1 MEHIEILKNRDI
13 PKSYISGIEQYNDI
27 QDLWEST
34 NNHQYL
40 LLSIID
46 SYSLFDS
53 KVHWLNLLHKL
64 LINSYTNIFS
74 YDFNKSNNSI
84 LSNKIEL
91 LIENIGIN
99 LNNDDDLD
107 ISNNLIVYINSIED
121 LSDKFEKMFI
131 ENLVDFLH
139 YGEFTNFKIM
149 VEIIAWIGS
158 RYITF
163 ESMWDYF
170 LKDFDE
176 TSDINLSWNNLIP
189 IRNEIWDSKRDTIWE
204 SISANQCDII
214 RSMVSNPFYGNAL
227 K

>member
-13 PKSYISGIEQYNDI
+13 HKSYILGAEQYNDI

-64 LINSYTNIFS
+64 LINSYTNIVL
-74 YDFNKSNNSI
+74 YDSI
-84 LSNKIEL
+84 LSNKIQL
-91 LIENIGIN
+91 LIETIDIN
-99 LNNDDDLD
+99 LNNDETTD

-131 ENLVDFLH
+131 QNLVDFLH

-149 VEIIAWIGS
+149 VELIAWIGS
-158 RYITF
+158 RYIAF
-163 ESMWDYF
+163 ESVWDYF

-189 IRNEIWDSKRDTIWE
+189 IRNEIWDLNRDNIWN
-204 SISANQCDII
+204 SISSNQCDII
-214 RSMVSNPFYGNAL
+214 RSMVSNPFYGNTL